1 MAEGMQGS
9 EQPAGAQPA
18 RHGFLDRPL
27 SKFVKR
33 AVIAQGIVILT
44 LIWSYTGW
52 RLNDDRE
59 QTLEAAR
66 QNLRT
71 SAGALQAQ
79 VLAILNDGLGAARA
93 GANEAVAQGGLDRL
107 SNEQLAELLKRHLT
121 GGEYVRVLFVSTP
134 QRFVAVA
141 RNRPAVSFPHPPPW
155 LERAFTETQ
164 GDRYETGIVKHP
176 GTPSDPLVP
185 VAIRIHGASAEQVW
199 AGALISMQWLDKLYQ
214 TMAIEDGMLALVS
227 GTGEPLLRVPPIP
240 AEKLGRNIKQRDAL
254 FRQGAGLAGE
264 DALMTGTS
272 PITNTDWL
280 YAVRR
285 FADTRAMAVAGRN
298 THSILAPWRERSFAM
313 GFALLTISVFVIVLT
328 VSLKRMI
335 EKLAR
340 REIDLE
346 NRVADRTAALR
357 EANLRLA
364 MTNRELEAFAA
375 SASHDLRSPLMTIAG
390 QAGLLQR
397 ELRPQMS
404 ETIRRRID
412 RITMGVKH
420 SSEIVEGLL
429 SLARLTS
436 QDLLTEPVDMTAF
449 ARAVVEELRSQ
460 YPNHSVECSI
470 AEGMMLEAD
479 PRLIQ
484 SLLSNLL
491 GNAWKY
497 TSKCAAAQVSL
508 RCSHDSESP
517 VFSISDNGAGFDMVY
532 AQTIFQPFQRLHSAA
547 EYSGIGIG
555 LATVSRIVQRYGGKI
570 WVESQRGKGTTFHF
584 TLPTATAAA
593 ARNSQARVN

>member
-9 EQPAGAQPA
+9 DQHAATRPV
-18 RHGFLDRPL
+18 RSGFLDRTL
-27 SKFVKR
+27 SKSVKR
-33 AVIAQGIVILT
+33 AVIAQGIVILA
-44 LIWSYTGW
+44 LVWGYTAW

-59 QTLEAAR
+59 HTLETAR

-71 SAGALQAQ
+71 SAAALHAQ
-79 VLAILNDGLGAARA
+79 VVAILNDGLGAARA
-93 GANEAVAQGGLDRL
+93 GANEAVAQGGL
-107 SNEQLAELLKRHLT
+107 EQLSDDELTDLLKRHLT
-121 GGEYVRVLFVSTP
+121 GGEYVRALFVATP
-134 QRFVAVA
+134 TRFVAVG
-141 RNRPAVSFPHPPPW
+141 RSRPPVTASHPPDW
-155 LERAFTETQ
+155 LQRAFTSSK
-164 GDRYETGIVKHP
+164 DRFDSGVVHHP
-176 GTPSDPLVP
+176 GSPSGPLVP
-185 VAIRIHGASAEQVW
+185 VAVRVSGSGKDQIW
-199 AGALISMQWLDKLYQ
+199 AGALISMQWLDSMYQ
-214 TMAIEDGMLALVS
+214 SMSIDDGMLALVS
-227 GTGEPLLRVPPIP
+227 GTGEPLLRVPAIP
-240 AEKLGRNIKQRDAL
+240 PEKLGKNLKQRNAL
-254 FRQGAGLAGE
+254 FRQGANLPDE
-264 DALMTGTS
+264 DSLMMATS
-272 PITNTDWL
+272 PITGTPWI

-285 FADTRAMAVAGRN
+285 FEDTRAMAVAGRN
-298 THSILAPWRERSFAM
+298 TVSILEPWRDRSLAI
-313 GFALLTISVFVIVLT
+313 GQVLAAISLLVILLTVR
-328 VSLKRMI
+328 LKRLI

-346 NRVADRTAALR
+346 NRVADRTAALQ

-364 MTNRELEAFAA
+364 MTNQELEAFAA

-404 ETIRRRID
+404 DTIRRRID
-412 RITMGVKH
+412 RITKGVKH

-436 QDLLTEPVDMTAF
+436 QDLLIEPVDMTAF
-449 ARAVVEELRSQ
+449 AHAVVDDLRNQ

-470 AEGMMLEAD
+470 ADGMTLEAD
-479 PRLIQ
+479 PRLMQ

-497 TSKCAAAQVSL
+497 TSKCSSAQVSL
-508 RCSHDSESP
+508 RCSRDTEPP

-532 AQTIFQPFQRLHSAA
+532 AQGIFQPFQRLHSAA
-547 EYSGIGIG
+547 EYPGIGIG

-584 TLPTATAAA
+584 TLPTATAARA
-593 ARNSQARVN
+593 KQARVN

>member
-1 MAEGMQGS
+1 MAEGKQGS
-9 EQPAGAQPA
+9 GQCAGA
-18 RHGFLDRPL
+18 RSFRLRFLDRTL

-33 AVIAQGIVILT
+33 AVIAQGIVILA
-44 LIWSYTGW
+44 LIWSYTAW

-66 QNLRT
+66 QNLRS
-71 SAGALQAQ
+71 SAGALHAQ

-93 GANEAVAQGGLDRL
+93 GANEAVAQGGMAHL
-107 SNEQLAELLKRHLT
+107 SDAQLSDLLKRHLT

-134 QRFVAVA
+134 NRFVAVA
-141 RNRPAVSFPHPPPW
+141 RNRPPIVEDHPPEW
-155 LERAFTETQ
+155 LQRAFAIA
-164 GDRYETGIVKHP
+164 GDRYDAGIVHHP

-185 VAIRIHGASAEQVW
+185 VAVRIGANGDEQLW
-199 AGALISMQWLDKLYQ
+199 AGALISMHWFDTLYR

-240 AEKLGRNIKQRDAL
+240 ADKLGLNLRQRE
-254 FRQGAGLAGE
+254 RQGASLPGDDTLVV
-264 DALMTGTS
+264 GTS
-272 PITNTDWL
+272 PITHTPWI

-285 FADTRAMAVAGRN
+285 FPETQAMAVAGRN
-298 THSILAPWRERSFAM
+298 RQSILAPWRKRSLAI
-313 GFALLTISVFVIVLT
+313 GQVLVAISVVVVLLTVL
-328 VSLKRMI
+328 LKRLI

-340 REIDLE
+340 RESELE
-346 NRVADRTAALR
+346 RRVADRTAALQ

-364 MTNRELEAFAA
+364 MTNQELEAFAA

-412 RITMGVKH
+412 RITRGVKH

-436 QDLLTEPVDMTAF
+436 QELLTEPVDLTAF
-449 ARAVVEELRSQ
+449 AHAVAEDLRHQ
-460 YPNHSVECSI
+460 YLNHSVECSI
-470 AEGMMLEAD
+470 AAEMTVEAD
-479 PRLIQ
+479 PRLMQ
-484 SLLSNLL
+484 SLLANLL

-497 TSKCAAAQVSL
+497 TSKCSAAQVSL
-508 RCSHDSESP
+508 RCSRSTDPP

-532 AQTIFQPFQRLHSAA
+532 AQGIFQPFQRLHSAA
-547 EYSGIGIG
+547 EYPGIGIG

-584 TLPTATAAA
+584 TLPMATAA
-593 ARNSQARVN
+593 RNKQVRVD